1 MVAPTKDAY
10 LAYLEAAVER
20 RRLPGLAAQVT
31 RGGETLFTAGVGL
44 ADREAG
50 RPVTPNTIFG
60 VGSITKSF
68 TALAV
73 MQLADAGALR
83 VDDAAAD
90 YLPALARSANRDYER
105 ITLHH
110 LLTNTSGLPPLPY
123 LARALARSVMA
134 DPARELIGLKA
145 EDYRAPLDT
154 VDELVEAL
162 ADAATPLVRP
172 PGTIFSYSNDGF
184 AMLGRVVEVV
194 SGLEY
199 EAYVRERILTPLGMT
214 RSLFAAAELAAHDD
228 VTELYS
234 YVGGFERVERTP
246 GWWEAPAMTSAG
258 FLKSTATDMTRYAA
272 VYLGERPDVISPA
285 ALAQMTSPHA
295 RTGPERWYGYGVMVQ
310 PDYRGRKLVE
320 HGGNIKGVGAWF
332 GAVTGVGVP
341 GVGVPG
347 GGSPAGGVTSV
358 VLANITGGPVAELA
372 LGGVNLALGA
382 PLDARRVTF
391 AATPD
396 LTDEQLERFAGV
408 YRSAEGTQVTV
419 GRHADGKPSVRV
431 NKDELPTR
439 AVSDSA
445 LLLDLNGQDALVE
458 FIEPTQAGFAAV
470 TFGYRVLERQA

>member
-10 LAYLEAAVER
+10 LAYLEAAVEQ

-60 VGSITKSF
+60 IGSITKSF

-83 VDDAAAD
+83 VEDAAAD

-145 EDYRAPLDT
+145 EDYRTSLDT

-194 SGLEY
+194 SGLGY

-332 GAVTGVGVP
+332 GAVP
-341 GVGVPG
+341 GE
-347 GGSPAGGVTSV
+347 GVTSV
-358 VLANITGGPVAELA
+358 ILANITGGPVAELA

-382 PLDARRVTF
+382 PLDARRVTYP
-391 AATPD
+391 AARD
-396 LTDEQLERFAGV
+396 LTDEQCGRFAGV
-408 YRSAEGTQVTV
+408 YRSAEGTRLTV
-419 GRHADGKPSVRV
+419 GRNADGSPSVRV
-431 NKDELPTR
+431 NNDELPTR

>member
-1 MVAPTKDAY
+1 MAAPTKDAY
-10 LAYLEAAVER
+10 RAYLEADVER

-162 ADAATPLVRP
+162 ADAATPLARP

-194 SGLEY
+194 SGLGY

-332 GAVTGVGVP
+332 GAVP
-341 GVGVPG
+341 GE
-347 GGSPAGGVTSV
+347 GVTSV
-358 VLANITGGPVAELA
+358 ILANITGGPVAELA

-382 PLDARRVTF
+382 PLDARRVTYP
-391 AATPD
+391 AARD
-396 LTDEQLERFAGV
+396 LTDEQCGRFAGV

-419 GRHADGKPSVRV
+419 GRHADGKPFVRV

>member
-10 LAYLEAAVER
+10 LAYLEAAVEQ

-60 VGSITKSF
+60 IGSITKSF

-83 VDDAAAD
+83 VEDAAAD

-145 EDYRAPLDT
+145 EDYRTPLDT

-194 SGLEY
+194 SGLGY

-332 GAVTGVGVP
+332 GAVP
-341 GVGVPG
+341 GE
-347 GGSPAGGVTSV
+347 GVTSV
-358 VLANITGGPVAELA
+358 ILANITGGPVAELA

-382 PLDARRVTF
+382 PLDARRVTYP
-391 AATPD
+391 AARD
-396 LTDEQLERFAGV
+396 LTDEQCGRFAGV
-408 YRSAEGTQVTV
+408 YRSAEGTRLTV
-419 GRHADGKPSVRV
+419 GRNADGSPSVRV
-431 NKDELPTR
+431 NNDELPTR

-458 FIEPTQAGFAAV
+458 FIEPTPAGFAAV

>member
-1 MVAPTKDAY
+1 MAAPTKDAY
-10 LAYLEAAVER
+10 LAYLEAAVEQ

-60 VGSITKSF
+60 IGSITKSF

-83 VDDAAAD
+83 VEDAAAD

-194 SGLEY
+194 SGLGY

-332 GAVTGVGVP
+332 GAVP
-341 GVGVPG
+341 GE
-347 GGSPAGGVTSV
+347 GVTSV
-358 VLANITGGPVAELA
+358 ILANITGGPVAELA

-382 PLDARRVTF
+382 PLDARRVTYP
-391 AATPD
+391 AARD
-396 LTDEQLERFAGV
+396 LTDEQCGRFAGV
-408 YRSAEGTQVTV
+408 YRSAEGTRLTV
-419 GRHADGKPSVRV
+419 GRNADGSPSVRV
-431 NKDELPTR
+431 NNDELPTR

>member
-1 MVAPTKDAY
+1 MAAPTKDAY
-10 LAYLEAAVER
+10 LAYLEAAVEQ

-60 VGSITKSF
+60 IGSITKSF

-83 VDDAAAD
+83 VEDAAAD

-145 EDYRAPLDT
+145 EDYRTSLDT

-194 SGLEY
+194 SGLGY

-332 GAVTGVGVP
+332 GAVP
-341 GVGVPG
+341 GE
-347 GGSPAGGVTSV
+347 GVTSV
-358 VLANITGGPVAELA
+358 ILANITGGPVAELA

-382 PLDARRVTF
+382 PLDARRVTYP
-391 AATPD
+391 AARD
-396 LTDEQLERFAGV
+396 LTDEQCGRFAGV
-408 YRSAEGTQVTV
+408 YRSAEGTRLTV
-419 GRHADGKPSVRV
+419 GRNADGSPSVRV
-431 NKDELPTR
+431 NNDELPTR

-458 FIEPTQAGFAAV
+458 FIEPTPAGFAAV